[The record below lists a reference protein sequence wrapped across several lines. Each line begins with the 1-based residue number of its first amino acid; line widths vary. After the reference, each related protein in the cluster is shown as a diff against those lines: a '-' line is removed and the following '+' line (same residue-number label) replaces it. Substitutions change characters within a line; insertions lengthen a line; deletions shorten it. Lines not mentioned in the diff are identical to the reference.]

1 MVAPVNLVERVRQNR
16 AEHRDTVPATTGG
29 SGQVDHEGASRDSRD
44 SPRQNRR
51 RNTYRDSI
59 TANRFRQA
67 RRFALDHRLRHLG
80 SDVLRRVAGT
90 ARGQDQIESLGDS
103 VLERGPKRLAVGN
116 DTWSD
121 NLQPEVLQSC
131 HKDGPGR
138 VLPLA
143 SRAPR

>member
-1 MVAPVNLVERVRQNR
+1 VLPAI
-16 AEHRDTVPATTGG
+16 PATPRDKIA
-29 SGQVDHEGASRDSRD
+29 VDTTETHNCE
-44 SPRQNRR
+44 
-51 RNTYRDSI
+51 
-59 TANRFRQA
+59 RFRQA

-143 SRAPR
+143 SRGTVR